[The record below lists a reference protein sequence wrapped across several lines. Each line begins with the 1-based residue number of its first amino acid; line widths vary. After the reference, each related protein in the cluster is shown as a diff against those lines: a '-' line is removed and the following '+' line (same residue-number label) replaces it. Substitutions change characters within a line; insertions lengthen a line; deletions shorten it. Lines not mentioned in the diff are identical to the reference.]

1 VRQPPRQARDD
12 LEVDPLV
19 DDADVAATG
28 RSRGRRWLRAAA

>member
-1 VRQPPRQARDD
+1 VPAAAGQARDD

-28 RSRGRRWLRAAA
+28 ARARGAVVRAAE